1 MGRMNRTN
9 DNRIRLLSTS
19 MALLIMLCSQT
30 VAATEDSLQQ
40 LLFSDWEQRAAEVN
54 EGELHVFAQ
63 PLQQTVHLHQNHIT
77 ITPDSLR
84 TGWVLLQQCH
94 ENLDAVPELQIR
106 FTRGRTRELEVTEA
120 QGIESA
126 RVEGDS
132 VQLLNIGKQSRLCL
146 RLQTLALHRTAEGV
160 ELVTGPYMRRFLD
173 GYYPMRVQLRVT
185 YPQQLLQFQQAAP
198 LAFTQEAA
206 NRLSLDVWF
215 EGRLTT
221 RLRFVHRPG
230 Q

>member
-1 MGRMNRTN
+1 MNRAN
-9 DNRIRLLSTS
+9 DNRIRLAATS
-19 MALLIMLCSQT
+19 MTLLSMLCSQT
-30 VAATEDSLQQ
+30 VAATENSLEQ
-40 LLFSDWEQRAAEVN
+40 LLFSDWEQRVIEVN

-63 PLQQTVHLHQNHIT
+63 PLEQPVHLHSNHIT
-77 ITPDSLR
+77 ITPDSLQ

-94 ENLDAVPELQIR
+94 QNLDAVADLQIR
-106 FTRGRTRELEVTEA
+106 FTSGRTRELEVTEA

-132 VQLLNIGKQSRLCL
+132 VQLRNISKHSRLCL
-146 RLQTLALHRTAEGV
+146 RLQTLALHQTDEGV

-173 GYYPMRVQLRVT
+173 GFYPMQVQLTVT
-185 YPQQLLQFQQAAP
+185 YPQQRLQFQQATP
-198 LAFTQEAA
+198 LPFKQEAE
-206 NRLSLDVWF
+206 NRLRLNVWF

-221 RLRFVHRPG
+221 RLRFVRRPG